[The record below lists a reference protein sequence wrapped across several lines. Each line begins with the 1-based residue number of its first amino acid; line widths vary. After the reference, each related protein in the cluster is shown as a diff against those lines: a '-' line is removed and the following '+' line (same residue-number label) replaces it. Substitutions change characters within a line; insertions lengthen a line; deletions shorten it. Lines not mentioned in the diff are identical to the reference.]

1 MSSSATPDQ
10 RRSSATPDQR
20 RPSALRKAIVVI
32 VLLISLVMVGVSIK
46 MFLDYQKVEAQ
57 NQEVIDSGT
66 FDPQAIESYTG
77 VTPEEMQKEM
87 QKEMQGEPSTATPA
101 PTEAVGAETEAGP
114 ATEEA
119 PSHQEGADSNDDTL
133 VSSAVLPNSIKSSW
147 ACKSES
153 DIEYRGQQNW
163 NEVAEMDGA
172 MVLIPSKCI
181 ATNFIS
187 TERHLDENGEEA
199 VTLPAVPMAAWDNVT
214 APVSSDEGSTLI
226 AAHSISAN
234 AERSPFDVLKH
245 VESGAPIIVRDSD
258 GSLSVFRQVASEQYR
273 WSELA
278 THDEF
283 FSPTGG
289 RMLVLVSCVID
300 PERSSDAGYVYNNI
314 VVTAVPAA

>member
-1 MSSSATPDQ
+1 MS
-10 RRSSATPDQR
+10 SSATPDQR
-20 RPSALRKAIVVI
+20 RPSALRKAIVAI
-32 VLLISLVMVGVSIK
+32 ILLISLVMVGVSIK
-46 MFLDYQKVEAQ
+46 MFLDYQKAEAQ

-87 QKEMQGEPSTATPA
+87 QGEPSTATPA
-101 PTEAVGAETEAGP
+101 PTASVGAETEAGP

-119 PSHQEGADSNDDTL
+119 PSHQEGAESHQEGAGSNDDTL

-153 DIEYRGQQNW
+153 DIEYRGQQTW

-181 ATNFIS
+181 ATNFIP
-187 TERHLDENGEEA
+187 TERHLDENGEET
-199 VTLPAVPMAAWDNVT
+199 VTLPPVPMAAWDNVT

-226 AAHSISAN
+226 SAHSISAN

-278 THDEF
+278 TYDEF
-283 FSPTGG
+283 FSPTGD

-300 PERSSDAGYVYNNI
+300 PERSGDAGYVYNNI
-314 VVTAVPAA
+314 VVTAVPVA